1 MLVEVASLFHLL
13 GGMAARHLTLI
24 GGVLPPL
31 LVAPPAPPH
40 RGSGDIDL
48 SLSLAISKGETSAY
62 YRSLEERLMPYFEPT
77 DAGFRW
83 RKRLGAGG
91 VSLLVDFMGAEVE
104 ATQIE
109 DGTLQL
115 ETETAAA
122 NVGVRLRPY
131 PLRAASVVDEDAIL
145 KKILGVPLVYDP
157 GVKANVEIRH
167 SGPVGFL
174 ASKADAFASRHDD
187 KDGYDVAWWCLNA
200 APGAAAVA
208 ALVTERSAFRD
219 PYFQESVA
227 ILDGA
232 FEGPDFVGPV
242 GFAREE
248 GTAAGDDDRQA
259 AERRNLAYAA
269 VSPVLEILKSKLWSL
284 ESAG

>member
-1 MLVEVASLFHLL
+1 
-13 GGMAARHLTLI
+13 
-24 GGVLPPL
+24 
-31 LVAPPAPPH
+31 
-40 RGSGDIDL
+40 
-48 SLSLAISKGETSAY
+48 
-62 YRSLEERLMPYFEPT
+62 
-77 DAGFRW
+77 
-83 RKRLGAGG
+83 
-91 VSLLVDFMGAEVE
+91 
-104 ATQIE
+104 
-109 DGTLQL
+109 
-115 ETETAAA
+115 
-122 NVGVRLRPY
+122 
-131 PLRAASVVDEDAIL
+131 
-145 KKILGVPLVYDP
+145 
-157 GVKANVEIRH
+157 
-167 SGPVGFL
+167 
-174 ASKADAFASRHDD
+174 
-187 KDGYDVAWWCLNA
+187 VAWWCLNA